1 MINRFGPGVGHLNY
15 LAVPG
20 VLIFEFLF
28 VPVTSNHFLG
38 WGISV
43 YLTSHFSPGVG
54 NLTAIF
60 GKMSKSHCMPHL
72 PHPAGLTLIGALG
85 PRGKGKGGSCCVG
98 RGGMMVCVFFRG
110 GTLTRAVHLPN
121 K

>member
-15 LAVPG
+15 LAGPG

-72 PHPAGLTLIGALG
+72 PPPRWLDIDRCIRSTGEGEGGVMLCGEGWHDGL
-85 PRGKGKGGSCCVG
+85 C
-98 RGGMMVCVFFRG
+98 FF
-110 GTLTRAVHLPN
+110 
-121 K
+121 